1 MIAMVSGPIAASGS
15 DYVIVDTHGVGYMVY
30 VPKPLLARLNDG
42 DQVTLYT
49 NLVVREDSLTL
60 YGFESW
66 VQRLLFDQLLAVSG
80 IGPKV
85 AMNLLSSFS
94 PDDLRTALA
103 SGDVVRLSKVPGIGR
118 KTAERMVLELK
129 GKIDPRG
136 ILAGSTGATGG
147 RDSELIDILM
157 GLGYSTAEANAAV
170 ASIPASAPDSID
182 DRIRLALRYFGGL

>member
-1 MIAMVSGPIAASGS
+1 MIAMVTGTVAASGS
-15 DYVIVDTHGVGYMVY
+15 DYVIVDAHGVGYMVF

-49 NLVVREDSLTL
+49 NLVVREDSMTL

-66 VQRLLFDQLLAVSG
+66 AQRLLFDQLLAVSG

-85 AMNLLSSFS
+85 AMNLLSSLS

-136 ILAGSTGATGG
+136 ILGGSTGVIGG

-157 GLGYSTAEANAAV
+157 GLGYSAAEANAAV

>member
-1 MIAMVSGPIAASGS
+1 MIAMISGPIAASGS
-15 DYVIVDTHGVGYMVY
+15 DYVIVDAHGVGYMVFI
-30 VPKPLLARLNDG
+30 PKPLLARLNDG

-49 NLVVREDSLTL
+49 NLIVREDSMTL

-66 VQRLLFDQLLAVSG
+66 AQRLLFDQLLAVSG

-85 AMNLLSSFS
+85 AMNLLSSLS
-94 PDDLRTALA
+94 PDDLRAALA

-136 ILAGSTGATGG
+136 ILAGSTGATSG
-147 RDSELIDILM
+147 RDSDVIDVLM
-157 GLGYSTAEANAAV
+157 GLGYSAAEANAAV

>member
-1 MIAMVSGPIAASGS
+1 MIAMVSGGIAASGS
-15 DYVIVDTHGVGYMVY
+15 DYVIVDAHGVGYMVY
-30 VPKPLLARLNDG
+30 LPKPLLARLNDG

-49 NLVVREDSLTL
+49 NLVVREDSMTL

-66 VQRLLFDQLLAVSG
+66 GQRLLFDQLLAVSG

-85 AMNLLSSFS
+85 AMNLLSSLS
-94 PDDLRTALA
+94 PDDLRAALA

-136 ILAGSTGATGG
+136 IMAGSLGTASS
-147 RDSELIDILM
+147 RDSELIDILT
-157 GLGYSTAEANAAV
+157 GLGYSAAEANAAV
-170 ASIPASAPDSID
+170 ASIPAGAPDSID

>member
-66 VQRLLFDQLLAVSG
+66 AQRLLFDQLLAVSG

-85 AMNLLSSFS
+85 AMNLLSSLS
-94 PDDLRTALA
+94 PDDLRGALA

-136 ILAGSTGATGG
+136 ILGGSTNATGG

-157 GLGYSTAEANAAV
+157 GLGYSIAEANAAV

>member
-85 AMNLLSSFS
+85 AMNLLSSLS

-103 SGDVVRLSKVPGIGR
+103 SGDVVRLSTVPGIGR

-157 GLGYSTAEANAAV
+157 GLGYSIAEANAAV

>member
-1 MIAMVSGPIAASGS
+1 MIAMVSGTIAASGS
-15 DYVIVDTHGVGYMVY
+15 DYVIIDAHGVGYMIY
-30 VPKPLLARLNDG
+30 LPKPLLARLNDG
-42 DQVTLYT
+42 DQTTLYT
-49 NLVVREDSLTL
+49 NLVVREDSMTL

-66 VQRLLFDQLLAVSG
+66 GQRLLFDQLLAVSG

-85 AMNLLSSFS
+85 AMNLLSSLS
-94 PDDLRTALA
+94 PDDLRSALA

-136 ILAGSTGATGG
+136 VLGGVTSTASG
-147 RDSELIDILM
+147 RDSDVIDVLM
-157 GLGYSTAEANAAV
+157 GLGYSAAEANAAV
-170 ASIPASAPDSID
+170 ASIPATAPDSID

>member
-49 NLVVREDSLTL
+49 NLVVREDSMTL

-66 VQRLLFDQLLAVSG
+66 GQRLLFDQLLAVSG

-85 AMNLLSSFS
+85 AMNLLSSLS
-94 PDDLRTALA
+94 PDDLRAALA

-136 ILAGSTGATGG
+136 IIGGSTGVTGG

-157 GLGYSTAEANAAV
+157 GLGYSVAEANAAV

>member
-85 AMNLLSSFS
+85 AMNLLSSLS

-136 ILAGSTGATGG
+136 ILGGSVGAAGG

-157 GLGYSTAEANAAV
+157 GLGYSIAEANAAV

>member
-1 MIAMVSGPIAASGS
+1 MIAMISGPIAASGS
-15 DYVIVDTHGVGYMVY
+15 DYVIVDTHGVGYMVS

-66 VQRLLFDQLLAVSG
+66 GQRLLFDQLLAVSG

-85 AMNLLSSFS
+85 AMNLLSSLS
-94 PDDLRTALA
+94 PDDLRSALA

-136 ILAGSTGATGG
+136 ILSGGTSVTGG

-157 GLGYSTAEANAAV
+157 GLGYSVAEANAAV
-170 ASIPASAPDSID
+170 ASIPAGAPDSID

>member
-1 MIAMVSGPIAASGS
+1 MIAMVSGGIAASGS
-15 DYVIVDTHGVGYMVY
+15 DYVIVDAHGVGYMVY
-30 VPKPLLARLNDG
+30 LPKPLLARLNDG

-49 NLVVREDSLTL
+49 NLVVREDSMTL

-66 VQRLLFDQLLAVSG
+66 GQRLLFDQLLAVSG

-85 AMNLLSSFS
+85 AMNLLSSLS
-94 PDDLRTALA
+94 PDDLRAALA

-136 ILAGSTGATGG
+136 IMAGSLGTASS
-147 RDSELIDILM
+147 RDSELIDILT
-157 GLGYSTAEANAAV
+157 GLGYSAAEANAAV
-170 ASIPASAPDSID
+170 ASIPAGTPDSID

>member
-1 MIAMVSGPIAASGS
+1 MIAMVTGTIAASGS
-15 DYVIVDTHGVGYMVY
+15 DYVIVDAHGVGYMIF

-42 DQVTLYT
+42 DHVTLYT
-49 NLVVREDSLTL
+49 NLVVREDSMTL

-66 VQRLLFDQLLAVSG
+66 AQRLLFDQLLAVSG

-85 AMNLLSSFS
+85 AMNLLSSLS
-94 PDDLRTALA
+94 PDDLRSALA

-136 ILAGSTGATGG
+136 TLGGSSGAAGG
-147 RDSELIDILM
+147 RDSELIDILT
-157 GLGYSTAEANAAV
+157 GLGYSAAEANAAV
-170 ASIPASAPDSID
+170 ASIPANAPDSID

>member
-66 VQRLLFDQLLAVSG
+66 PQRLLFDQLLAVSG

-85 AMNLLSSFS
+85 AMNLLSSLS
-94 PDDLRTALA
+94 PDDLRGALA

-136 ILAGSTGATGG
+136 ILGGSTNATGG

-157 GLGYSTAEANAAV
+157 GLGYSIAEANAAV
-170 ASIPASAPDSID
+170 TSIPASAPDSID

>member
-85 AMNLLSSFS
+85 AMNLLSSLS

-103 SGDVVRLSKVPGIGR
+103 SGDAKTHAPDATPQPQGCRGVRAPWGERPAVPPGGRHQETARHRPHTRRRSGAGCRVRTDETR
-118 KTAERMVLELK
+118 KTWGSWRTSRARPEN
-129 GKIDPRG
+129 PN
-136 ILAGSTGATGG
+136 STGRRPWQGWC
-147 RDSELIDILM
+147 S
-157 GLGYSTAEANAAV
+157 
-170 ASIPASAPDSID
+170 
-182 DRIRLALRYFGGL
+182 